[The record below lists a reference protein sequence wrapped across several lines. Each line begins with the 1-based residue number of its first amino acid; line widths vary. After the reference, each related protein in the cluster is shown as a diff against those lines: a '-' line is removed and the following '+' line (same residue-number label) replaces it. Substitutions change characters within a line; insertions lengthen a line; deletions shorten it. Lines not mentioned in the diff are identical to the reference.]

1 MKSYDRI
8 LRAVC
13 SLPWAIQPEKLEAI
27 LAFLELR
34 ASGHFTDAAKL
45 AEINASAQAAA
56 ARIAS
61 TPKGSVAVLPLYG
74 IISHRV
80 NLMNEISGPGGTST
94 EKFTQAFRA
103 ALNDPNVSA
112 IVMDVDSPGGSVDGV
127 PELAD
132 EIYSSRGKKPMTA
145 VANTLTASAAY
156 WIASQCD
163 ELVASPS
170 AAIGSIGVYCAHGD
184 YSKALDAEGVKVT
197 LISAGKYKTEGNPY
211 EPLPQDAYDALKA
224 SVDEYYGM
232 FTRAVAKGRGA
243 KADDVRN
250 GYGEGRV
257 VSAQQAV
264 KLGMADRVATL
275 DQVLAKYGVSRSA
288 GSLKTEKFMGDPE
301 GQLDASAP
309 EEIDEEIALHQA
321 DQARDRQLELEREL
335 IDFA

>member
-1 MKSYDRI
+1 MTPYHRI

-13 SLPWAIQPEKLEAI
+13 SVPWAIQQEKLEAI

-34 ASGHFTDAAKL
+34 ASGGFTEPAKL
-45 AEINASAQAAA
+45 AEINASTQAAA

-74 IISHRV
+74 IISHRM
-80 NLMNEISGPGGTST
+80 NMMNEISGPGGTST

-132 EIYSSRGKKPMTA
+132 EIYSSRGKKPMSA
-145 VANTLTASAAY
+145 IANTLTASAAY
-156 WIASQCD
+156 WIACQCD

-170 AAIGSIGVYCAHGD
+170 ASVGSIGVYCAHGD
-184 YSKALDAEGVKVT
+184 YSKALDAEGVKIT

-211 EPLPQDAYDALKA
+211 EPLPQNAYNALKA

-275 DQVLAKYGVSRSA
+275 DQVLAKYGVSRNA
-288 GSLKTEKFMGDPE
+288 GSMKAQTQLLDDEDAHEPFAPAATAIPDIPE
-301 GQLDASAP
+301 P
-309 EEIDEEIALHQA
+309 EEEDREIL
-321 DQARDRQLELEREL
+321 LELERHRL
-335 IDFA
+335 DLA